1 MNLKRRLFKIAHTIF
16 TIGSGIS
23 VSTKAKG
30 KMKNEDIITRILS
43 GNADPADR
51 RAFMAWL
58 DECEENRAEFQR
70 LKNIWDAT
78 HPAFNPAQIDTRR
91 AENRFFEKIG
101 KEQRSDRI
109 ASFTNF
115 MYRAAAILFIPLLIA
130 TLYLYR
136 QTTPSTSAGR
146 SIAMQT
152 ISVPYGITSSVEL
165 PDGSTVWLNSGT
177 SFKYPVQ
184 FDSNTRQVELI
195 EGEAF
200 FEVQADPQHPFIV
213 NTNHISVTAT
223 GTRFNVNAYPDEN
236 SVYVSLDKGR
246 VNITDHTT
254 QKLIAMSPG
263 EILNYNKA
271 DNSYSLRSGNVY
283 NTYAWI
289 DGITIFRDVTLKEVF
304 NKLAQKYNV
313 KFIIQ
318 DPEINSYPYHATF
331 ENESLSEILDVLKE
345 GNAISSKDISKQ
357 HCEVK
362 GKKVYQVSKTGR

>member
-1 MNLKRRLFKIAHTIF
+1 
-16 TIGSGIS
+16 
-23 VSTKAKG
+23 
-30 KMKNEDIITRILS
+30 MKNEDIITRILS

-101 KEQRSDRI
+101 KEQRSNRI

-152 ISVPYGITSSVEL
+152 ISVTYGITSSVEL

-331 ENESLSEILDVLKE
+331 ENESLSEILDVLEE
-345 GNAISSKDISKQ
+345 GNAISCKDISKQ
-357 HCEVK
+357 HSEVK
-362 GKKVYQVSKTGR
+362 GKKVYHVSKTGR